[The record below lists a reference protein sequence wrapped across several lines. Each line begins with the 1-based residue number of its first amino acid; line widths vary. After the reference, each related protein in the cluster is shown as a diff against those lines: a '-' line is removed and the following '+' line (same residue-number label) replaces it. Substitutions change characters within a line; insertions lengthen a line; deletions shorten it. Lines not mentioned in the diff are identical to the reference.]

1 MFQPFHRL
9 RRADQPAGAAAH
21 RIARLAHRVRATV
34 GAGLGKGEGQGGRRA
49 PGQIDRGNFRD
60 HVTRA
65 VNLHPVTHPDI
76 RTAPDRF
83 TLAVAPGDV
92 ILVVQRRVRN
102 DDAPHGDRA
111 QPRHR
116 RQRAGAADLD
126 VDRQQPGPGQLGGKL
141 VRQSPARGGGAKPE
155 AALQRQIV
163 DLVNH
168 AVDIVAKA
176 GALRLDPAV
185 VCQQRVWPGAE
196 HGQRVD
202 LKAKRA
208 QAVHRADLGSGQGCR
223 DLPPGIGEKAQRPG
237 GGDVGI
243 KLAQRPGGG
252 IARVGKGFFAGG
264 RLPRIQRGKIG
275 VAHVNLAAHFQHLGR
290 ADKVPRNVGDG
301 AGVGGDILADLA
313 VAARRRLHQIAA
325 LVAQA
330 QRQPVDLGL
339 GGEVQHTVVA
349 QILADAL
356 KEIDHIAILERIL
369 EAEHRNRVAQLGKAL
384 GQRAANLAGRAVG
397 HREVGKPRLEGDQ
410 AALER
415 VIVGIRDLRRVV
427 AVIGDIGSFDGARQ
441 LVPFGHHL
449 GAGQPFNRLAVLH
462 RPIPGCRRSGLRDRS
477 RQVQC
482 VQRRVGFQA
491 PIASRRSSSAGAG
504 SRST

>member
-1 MFQPFHRL
+1 MFQPFHAL
-9 RRADQPAGAAAH
+9 GRADQPAGAAAH

-34 GAGLGKGEGQGGRRA
+34 GASLGKGERHGGRRA

-76 RTAPDRF
+76 RTVADRF

-92 ILVVQRRVRN
+92 ILVMQRRVRN
-102 DDAPHGDRA
+102 DDAPHGERG

-290 ADKVPRNVGDG
+290 AGKVPRNVGDG

-313 VAARRRLHQIAA
+313 VAARRRLHQPPGFI
-325 LVAQA
+325 A
-330 QRQPVDLGL
+330 QRQ
-339 GGEVQHTVVA
+339 
-349 QILADAL
+349 
-356 KEIDHIAILERIL
+356 
-369 EAEHRNRVAQLGKAL
+369 
-384 GQRAANLAGRAVG
+384 
-397 HREVGKPRLEGDQ
+397 
-410 AALER
+410 
-415 VIVGIRDLRRVV
+415 
-427 AVIGDIGSFDGARQ
+427 
-441 LVPFGHHL
+441 
-449 GAGQPFNRLAVLH
+449 
-462 RPIPGCRRSGLRDRS
+462 
-477 RQVQC
+477 
-482 VQRRVGFQA
+482 
-491 PIASRRSSSAGAG
+491 
-504 SRST
+504 